1 MGTLRMDAAAVRA
14 LAESVLD
21 GADRLD
27 EIHWPALSSADMP
40 GSSLLPAAT
49 CPSAEDR
56 LADVAARM
64 RTWAAAAMAAA
75 AAVQLADEQQA
86 GRLGAPR

>member
-1 MGTLRMDAAAVRA
+1 MDAAAVRA

-21 GADRLD
+21 GANHLD
-27 EIHWPALSSADMP
+27 AIHWPALSSEGMS
-40 GSSLLPAAT
+40 GSSVLPAAA

-56 LADVAARM
+56 LADVVAHM
-64 RTWAAAAMAAA
+64 RTWAAAARAAA
-75 AAVQLADEQQA
+75 GAVQLAEEQQA